1 MKGRFLT
8 LVMLV
13 GALCSGAVAVYLTF
27 QYIENSVASKEAE
40 LDRQY
45 KPVKVVVAK
54 YDLRPGDVVSPATV
68 ALRGVPAGFV
78 HSDAIGENEFDL
90 ISGFALSYAVKA
102 GETIL
107 QSHVSQRKGG
117 KFAALIDTGTRA
129 VTVSVNKLDSAAGM
143 LSPNDR
149 VDMLLT
155 TKRYGSLATMPL
167 LSNVRIIATGV
178 ETSENPTGE
187 VIQYNTVTLELTPEN
202 AAKVT
207 HAKKVG
213 DISFILRG
221 VQETGTAYKDPVRKR
236 DLLGVVASSAPA
248 VEIIIGG
255 E

>member
-1 MKGRFLT
+1 MKGRLLT
-8 LVMLV
+8 IAMLC
-13 GALCSGAVAVYLTF
+13 GALISGAVAVYLTY

-45 KPVKVVVAK
+45 TPVNVVVAK
-54 YDLRPGDVVSPATV
+54 FDLRPGDVVSSDTV
-68 ALRGVPAGFV
+68 ALRKVPSGFV
-78 HSDAIGENEFDL
+78 HSDAISADDFEL
-90 ISGFALSYAVKA
+90 IKGYALSYGVKS
-102 GETIL
+102 GETVL
-107 QSHVSQRKGG
+107 QAHVSQRKGG
-117 KFAALIDTGTRA
+117 KFAALIDSGTRA
-129 VTVSVNKLDSAAGM
+129 VTISVDKLASAAGM

-155 TKRYGSLATMPL
+155 TKKRDTLATVPL
-167 LSNVRIIATGV
+167 LSDVRVIATGV

-213 DISFILRG
+213 DISFVLRG
-221 VQETGTAYKDPVRKR
+221 VEEKGVAFAGQIKKQ
-236 DLLGVVASSAPA
+236 DLLGTAVARGPW

-255 E
+255 K